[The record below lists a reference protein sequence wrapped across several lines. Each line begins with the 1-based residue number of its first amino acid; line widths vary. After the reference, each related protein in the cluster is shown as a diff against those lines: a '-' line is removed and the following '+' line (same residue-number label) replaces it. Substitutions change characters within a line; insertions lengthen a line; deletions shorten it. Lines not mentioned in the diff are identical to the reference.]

1 MTDSD
6 SQNASIADYDEE
18 VEHLSDEE
26 VDIMSY
32 SPEVIYRSV
41 PTPERAAEQDKSS
54 SSSRSSSS
62 SSSGSGSSGE
72 EEEEEGTTSGRQ
84 GPPTEG
90 VRETPTRV
98 VGDHPEA
105 VQRRG
110 VRESTPESA
119 EEDAAGPAA
128 PAVVVFE
135 FLNSENVEQQMS
147 RLTKAM
153 AEFGDEDAPLPPPAK
168 ISLGGK
174 KKAKAKPAGE
184 KEIPSARP
192 LSTSTVTTGKGF
204 IVEPSDVLI
213 TRVEVAQGKE
223 KVPDRGVTEVGGMKR
238 RREQR
243 SPSPS
248 VGRERDVTSILARI
262 GNAGPAREDLGK
274 MTPTQVAEKI
284 GYDLAEIS
292 RAAQLLQGRAMLA
305 EEADHHKKTAARRL
319 KEIKDIQA
327 ELEKAQK
334 GLKKSE
340 EDRVLAEK
348 VAQRAIGE
356 AKELKARLDNPSE
369 LVQTVFKDSESGS
382 AFLTAAR
389 GTKVGEDLIVS
400 FGRWA
405 FKSGQRKMLERARTR
420 LEQALDG
427 EDLQL
432 VLSALPPDLADPGPS
447 PFAPKEKAAEPGAS
461 SAATS
466 SGKEAA
472 AGARELKK

>member
-18 VEHLSDEE
+18 VEYLSDEE

-32 SPEVIYRSV
+32 SPEVTHR
-41 PTPERAAEQDKSS
+41 PAPAPERASEQDNASS
-54 SSSRSSSS
+54 SSGSSSS
-62 SSSGSGSSGE
+62 SSSGSGNSGE
-72 EEEEEGTTSGRQ
+72 EEEGASSGRQ
-84 GPPTEG
+84 GSPLEG
-90 VRETPTRV
+90 VRETPIRV
-98 VGDHPEA
+98 N
-105 VQRRG
+105 
-110 VRESTPESA
+110 TPEPA
-119 EEDAAGPAA
+119 EENTAGPSA
-128 PAVVVFE
+128 PATTEFE

-147 RLTKAM
+147 RLTKGEAARIAERLGAM

-192 LSTSTVTTGKGF
+192 LGTSTVTTGEGF

-223 KVPDRGVTEVGGMKR
+223 KVPDRGVSEVGGIKR

-248 VGRERDVTSILARI
+248 VGRERDTTSILARI
-262 GNAGPAREDLGK
+262 GNAGRATEDLGR
-274 MTPTQVAEKI
+274 MTPTQVAERI
-284 GYDLAEIS
+284 GHDLAEIS

-305 EEADHHKKTAARRL
+305 EEADRHKKMAARRL
-319 KEIKDIQA
+319 QEVKDLQA

-340 EDRVLAEK
+340 EDRALAEK

-356 AKELKARLDNPSE
+356 ARELKARLDTPSE

-420 LEQALDG
+420 LEQALEG

-447 PFAPKEKAAEPGAS
+447 PFAPKEKATEPGAP

-466 SGKEAA
+466 SGKEAV